1 MKPDFNEDRNI
12 AEGIAKAASPYETG
26 NLRYNAIK
34 SELVQNGFNII
45 YDLNSAFYIYFLE
58 EGTKYTQKH
67 KGFIE
72 YGTVP
77 LIAGFL
83 RAKYNDDRE
92 QLHRYKMIARDGY
105 KDLVMIKGIERKYQ
119 VDLFNV
125 NGQMITS
132 NRYDYMSPTQ
142 DLSENS
148 MIGRGHRLAHS
159 ISQNAEVLDIQYH
172 WKYRN
177 E

>member
-1 MKPDFNEDRNI
+1 MKIDLNEDRNI
-12 AEGIAKAASPYETG
+12 ALGIAREVSPYETG
-26 NLRYNAIK
+26 NLRYNSIK

-92 QLHRYKMIARDGY
+92 QLHRYKMVAREGY
-105 KDLVMIKGIERKYQ
+105 KDIPTMKGQEKILFERGQ
-119 VDLFNV
+119 RLQSSLNV
-125 NGQMITS
+125 NIEGVARQ
-132 NRYDYMSPTQ
+132 YDWQ
-142 DLSENS
+142 
-148 MIGRGHRLAHS
+148 
-159 ISQNAEVLDIQYH
+159 
-172 WKYRN
+172 YRN